1 MSGFADR
8 GSVDRALTEGE
19 LERRREEGSALVS
32 EGARRAATFAD
43 LEGEE
48 ERSRAFAAS
57 IGSDVGLVATSSEG
71 GRRALRRRER
81 EARRDE
87 TGLARLGDPEANGAE
102 APGRSLGPGSAT
114 PESATVWAPGVG
126 AAPASPETA
135 SVDRPASPSRAG
147 RDVGRVPSS
156 PFSPSSTDAV
166 SLDDARWGATPA
178 GHDRAHRAV
187 AAREAAGG
195 GPSGSGGPGGG
206 EGRGAPEPL
215 ASEPPSSLAGSAS
228 SPFLDRATELGG
240 YARDA
245 AGTAARLI
253 IANAAAATLDSAA
266 SGGRDLEAK
275 DATGYVAQRARD
287 GAHAFRTSLTMGS
300 SLRAASVSGAVA
312 ALGSDEIQEADAQ
325 VRRGVL
331 VGRAGRRLVGAVGDG
346 WRVGIADRIKHAYS
360 KRLIGKI
367 ARKRAAGEVVVGQ
380 GAALRVESTLRAVGA
395 TASTAAKG
403 GGLLAWLGAP
413 VALVVILGLLIFA
426 LIMGAAA
433 GSDEKI
439 DGLGPYAT
447 QMAQYLRDAG
457 WDDVH
462 IAAAVGNAI
471 YESGGDHEALEI
483 DPAHEGDLSGVG
495 HYGYEVNCGIFSWT
509 DTSPGSGVMTTMK
522 TYAQMNERE
531 WQDLEMQLDFFLQ
544 VYLPGRNPAAV
555 NRWFAISDLDEAT
568 EVMVSPSGG
577 ILSGWA
583 GAVQGEVLE
592 TRLDLAHR
600 VYAALTNGGG
610 GEEYEAS
617 SEIQRA
623 IADAARR
630 VPSPGAGL
638 CAMWVSQVYSAAGL
652 GYIGGNADDMYYAYC
667 TSSDLGTL
675 KVGMLIGTPSNPYTP
690 ASQLYGHVGIYVGD
704 GLVMSNL
711 SGTVTTQTVEDFIAE
726 QGVTHQVRWG
736 FPPNVNI

>member
-1 MSGFADR
+1 MSGIADR
-8 GSVDRALTEGE
+8 GPTDRVLTEGE

-32 EGARRAATFAD
+32 EGARRAAAFAD

-48 ERSRAFAAS
+48 DRSRAFVAS
-57 IGSDVGLVATSSEG
+57 MGSEVVPVATSSEG
-71 GRRALRRRER
+71 GRRALRHRGREERRDG
-81 EARRDE
+81 ARRSED
-87 TGLARLGDPEANGAE
+87 RDPGGIGTDV
-102 APGRSLGPGSAT
+102 PSRSLSTGEAA
-114 PESATVWAPGVG
+114 PESASVWDLGVA
-126 AAPASPETA
+126 AAPVSPETA
-135 SVDRPASPSRAG
+135 SSDHMSSERWQQVAG
-147 RDVGRVPSS
+147 TVPSS
-156 PFSPSSTDAV
+156 PLSPSERDQ
-166 SLDDARWGATPA
+166 
-178 GHDRAHRAV
+178 AHRAV
-187 AAREAAGG
+187 AAQGAASSRPD
-195 GPSGSGGPGGG
+195 GPSGPS
-206 EGRGAPEPL
+206 ESRGVPDPL
-215 ASEPPSSLAGSAS
+215 ASVANERPVSLEEAASEPPSSLTGTALG
-228 SPFLDRATELGG
+228 PFLDRASELGG

-245 AGTAARLI
+245 AGTAARLT
-253 IANAAAATLDSAA
+253 IANAAAATLDSAV
-266 SGGRDLEAK
+266 SGGRDLEAR

-287 GAHAFRTSLTMGS
+287 GAHAFRTSLAMGS

-325 VRRGVL
+325 VRRGVF

-367 ARKRAAGEVVVGQ
+367 ASKRAAGEVVTGQ
-380 GAALRVESTLRAVGA
+380 GVALRAESTLRAVGA

-413 VALVVILGLLIFA
+413 VVIVVILGLLIFA

-471 YESGGDHEALEI
+471 YESGGDQEALEI

-522 TYAQMNERE
+522 TYAQMNKRE
-531 WQDLEMQLDFFLQ
+531 WQDLEIQLDFFLQ

-667 TSSDLGTL
+667 TSSDLGAL